1 MKYNAKALVFAYYVV
16 LKNVKR
22 IKKIQIT
29 LFSSSLSLRVYHA

>member
-1 MKYNAKALVFAYYVV
+1 MKYNANALVFAYYVV